1 MDMAAAPAA
10 AMPFLELDLGYKYEY
25 DEPQWQYSVAGRTL
39 TSATIGVLQDHV
51 CLETPQGWMLALH
64 PYTLRAFL
72 WRPDDGE
79 RIALP
84 DMTESFPMNCKCV
97 LSDKP
102 GGGGFCAVMVFDL
115 NKSKFEYWL
124 CAVGGS
130 KWERHGYELTMYNA
144 EDQPVVR
151 HMARRNGMAA
161 VRGKVYYEFTGNEL
175 GFVEFDPADPDEP
188 ILGMS
193 DVDMVDTDSFL
204 FRSCY
209 LVESHGELFLVAIFF
224 DGPDVDKIAEVAVYR
239 MDFSAP
245 AWCKVDGI
253 GSDRVFLL
261 GGDRIGVSNF
271 GASCAAAAER
281 GLTGNCIYFL
291 NHLAYNEC
299 FLHVIGL
306 ENGTEEVLR
315 PFEDFPY
322 TLRPPVWMFPT
333 EP

>member
-1 MDMAAAPAA
+1 M
-10 AMPFLELDLGYKYEY
+10 Y

-102 GGGGFCAVMVFDL
+102 GGGGFCAVMVFEL

-124 CAVGGS
+124 CAVSGS

-161 VRGKVYYEFTGNEL
+161 VGGKVYVGENLVPKGAPTPQSSSPSKGQ
-175 GFVEFDPADPDEP
+175 EP
-188 ILGMS
+188 KSPFGGLHLLS
-193 DVDMVDTDSFL
+193 LLLLSPL
-204 FRSCY
+204 LPLLLLQLALLLLLLRSR
-209 LVESHGELFLVAIFF
+209 
-224 DGPDVDKIAEVAVYR
+224 K
-239 MDFSAP
+239 
-245 AWCKVDGI
+245 
-253 GSDRVFLL
+253 
-261 GGDRIGVSNF
+261 
-271 GASCAAAAER
+271 
-281 GLTGNCIYFL
+281 
-291 NHLAYNEC
+291 
-299 FLHVIGL
+299 
-306 ENGTEEVLR
+306 
-315 PFEDFPY
+315 
-322 TLRPPVWMFPT
+322 
-333 EP
+333 